1 MSDFLL
7 IGTLLGLVISLFH
20 AVYMYS
26 LVASGA
32 NTSTSGSKLAALNF
46 SLWTCALWLLTGA
59 YLLGFWL
66 ISIVFYIVFKAFRK
80 S

>member
-7 IGTLLGLVISLFH
+7 IGTLFGLVVSFFH
-20 AVYMYS
+20 AIYMYG

-32 NTSTSGSKLAALNF
+32 NTATSSSKLTALNF
-46 SLWTCALWLLTGA
+46 SLWTCVLWLLLGA

-66 ISIVFYIVFKAFRK
+66 ISIVFYIVFKAFR
-80 S
+80 